1 MQPFTISDGKEDDI
15 EKRVHIVEE
24 GEGDKDEGDV
34 ERESWSGKLDF
45 FLSALSYS
53 GSVHFP
59 TKTAIDSSISKRF
72 NFVSLQLVWALC
84 GDFRTYATKTA
95 VVLF

>member
-1 MQPFTISDGKEDDI
+1 MQPFTISDGKGDDI

-24 GEGDKDEGDV
+24 GKDGEGAEEGDV

-59 TKTAIDSSISKRF
+59 TKTTQIDRF
-72 NFVSLQLVWALC
+72 FE
-84 GDFRTYATKTA
+84 F
-95 VVLF
+95 